1 MLNSKVRA
9 QSLVDSVTER
19 LEAAIVNGELQP
31 GSKLSEQAL
40 AASLGVSRG
49 PLREAIR
56 RLEGRK
62 LLERTA
68 NIGVRVV
75 ALSSKDV
82 SEILEIQQVLQ
93 GLACALAAKN
103 MEDAEIA
110 ILEKQ
115 LDRYKHKPGKGED
128 YDSWDLE
135 FHTRIITGS
144 GNERLSQLLHED
156 VNFLLR
162 VHRSRSVTTR
172 EIAMRVV
179 EEHKEIIA
187 ALASRDPVAAE
198 QAMRRHI
205 QHARD
210 VVETVD
216 AEHVLGSVKPKK
228 KVADKEK
235 KASQTPRR
243 VSSLRQE

>member
-9 QSLVDSVTER
+9 HSLVDTVTER

-31 GSKLSEQAL
+31 GSKLSELQL
-40 AASLGVSRG
+40 AMSLGVSRG

-62 LLERTA
+62 LLERTT

-75 ALSSKDV
+75 ALSRKDV
-82 SEILEIQQVLQ
+82 SEILQIQESLQ
-93 GLACALAAKN
+93 GLACALAAKH
-103 MEDAEIA
+103 MTDVEIA
-110 ILEKQ
+110 ELEKT
-115 LDRYKHKPGKGED
+115 LDRYKRKPGKGED
-128 YDSWDLE
+128 YDSWDLD
-135 FHTRIITGS
+135 FHSRIITGS
-144 GNERLSQLLHED
+144 GNERLGKMLSDD

-162 VHRSRSVTTR
+162 VHRSRSTTTR

-179 EEHKEIIA
+179 DEHRQIVA
-187 ALASRDPVAAE
+187 ALARRDPVAAE
-198 QAMRRHI
+198 QAMRQHI

-216 AEHVLGSVKPKK
+216 MNPAHGSPEPKK
-228 KVADKEK
+228 KAAHK
-235 KASQTPRR
+235 KGPRTAAR
-243 VSSLRQE
+243 GSTDRQL